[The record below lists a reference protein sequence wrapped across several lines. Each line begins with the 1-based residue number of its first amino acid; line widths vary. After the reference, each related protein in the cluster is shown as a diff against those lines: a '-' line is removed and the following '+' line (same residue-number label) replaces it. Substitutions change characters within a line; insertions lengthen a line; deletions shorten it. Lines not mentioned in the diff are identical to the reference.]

1 MSFAARLLEWL
12 LAPLLFLWL
21 VGLGI
26 TFLAARETVDTALDE
41 QLNLAANA
49 IYDEW
54 RESAGNAGVYDES
67 VPQFPSLTLRRLL
80 LHEPQFPIRYLIL
93 DERSRPL
100 AGDEDMLPMLRAE
113 EGAAQM
119 LDVDRRASA
128 RGVNTVLD
136 EDFVRSLRFSF
147 VADGG
152 VQRLVV
158 VQSRARQGRLLRS
171 ILFYEAI
178 PQTVAIIVAVLL
190 VWYGLAYVVRPMKRL
205 KQHLDERDVRDL
217 RSLPTQLAPSELMPL
232 IQSINDLMIRLHSS
246 LGAQNRFIANA
257 AHQLRTPLAAMRAHS
272 ELLRRTEHPDRRR
285 ETIDQLLATSAR
297 ANRLANQ
304 LLSLVRA
311 ESSGTTAEFSD
322 VDLNELCRNV
332 ASEVLP
338 LAMERDIEFGFEPSE
353 HAAIVKG
360 DATLLSELVHNLV
373 DNALKYTPKRGSV
386 VIAVHLTPFR
396 IVVEDSGPGISADE
410 REKIFAPFA
419 RVARFEADS
428 HHVISG
434 SGLGLAIVDE
444 VARAHRARIGID
456 RSRFG
461 GAAFSV
467 TFPDAEPSVVSS
479 MLSDPYGQIH

>member
-41 QLNLAANA
+41 QLNLAASA
-49 IYDEW
+49 IYAEW
-54 RESAGNAGVYDES
+54 RESKGNAGVYEES
-67 VPQFPSLTLRRLL
+67 LPQFPSPTLRRLL
-80 LHEPQFPIRYLIL
+80 LNEPQYPIRYLIL
-93 DERSRPL
+93 DERNRPL
-100 AGDEDMLPMLRAE
+100 AGDEDMLPMLRADE
-113 EGAAQM
+113 VAAQ
-119 LDVDRRASA
+119 LIDDDRRASA

-147 VADGG
+147 VIEGG
-152 VQRLVV
+152 TQRLVV
-158 VQSRARQGRLLRS
+158 AQSRARQARLLRS
-171 ILFYEAI
+171 ILVYEAI
-178 PQTVAIIVAVLL
+178 PQTVAIVIAVML

-205 KQHLDERDVRDL
+205 KQHLDERGVRDL
-217 RSLPTQLAPSELMPL
+217 RALPTQLAPGELMPL
-232 IQSINDLMIRLHSS
+232 IQSINDLMLRLQRS

-272 ELLRRTEHPDRRR
+272 ELLRRTDHPDRRR

-297 ANRLANQ
+297 ANRLASQ

-311 ESSGTTAEFSD
+311 ESSATTAQTDE
-322 VDLNELCRNV
+322 VDLNELCRSV

-338 LAMERDIEFGFEPSE
+338 LAMERDIEFGFEPSDE
-353 HAAIVKG
+353 RAIIVG

-373 DNALKYTPKRGSV
+373 DNALKYTPRGGTVSIGV
-386 VIAVHLTPFR
+386 RHSPLSLF
-396 IVVEDSGPGISADE
+396 VEDSGPGISADE
-410 REKIFAPFA
+410 RDRIFAPFSRA
-419 RVARFEADS
+419 ARFEAGSS
-428 HHVISG
+428 HAIAG

-444 VARAHRARIGID
+444 VARAHRARIEVE

-461 GAAFSV
+461 GAMFSV
-467 TFPDAEPSVVSS
+467 TFPDPSPSVLTS